1 MAALEAD
8 MEAMYDMIDR
18 FGGGAEG
25 VAPGGSGAR
34 NRENAANPANPANPA
49 VCVFTLF
56 VTVEL
61 KVHVFI

>member
-34 NRENAANPANPANPA
+34 NRENAANPANPA